1 MVLIAAILY
10 ALGVA
15 GILGVWV
22 ALLAAA
28 FVGAGL
34 LVWVVEDHK

>member
-22 ALLAAA
+22 ALLGAA

-34 LVWVVEDHK
+34 LVWVVER